1 MVVRQ
6 PLSVR
11 QNPERLEEFYA
22 LIEGVPDGL
31 RPSLLSWAKMQYSS
45 YGPTFADEAKVGHLE
60 RTINR
65 ELVLGGKRELLSEL
79 ERRLAADDELLLDA
93 ADVALTWASEPQVA
107 RLEAFFVEARST
119 YSIGV
124 DEDDVY
130 MIQLRQPEEL
140 SRLIETEATQSGRQ
154 AEHLRIAWGKCFGLH
169 PDLNEACTEAVKAIE
184 VAAKPV
190 VTPDDPLATLGK
202 MIGAIRLKP
211 EKWETDSGFDGSVQ
225 TVLAMMDMVW
235 KGQLRHGDEDA
246 PLEVSQEAAEM
257 TVHTVVLLVSW
268 FRSGRDPVEAVAV
281 RTSTGRLPSGAIGA
295 RCSGRGG

>member
-1 MVVRQ
+1 MVLRR

-22 LIEGVPDGL
+22 LNEGVADGL
-31 RPSLLSWAKMQYSS
+31 RPSLLSWTLERYSS
-45 YGPTFADEAKVGHLE
+45 FGGAITDERRVGHLE

-65 ELVLGGKRELLSEL
+65 DLMPGSNRMNLADLGQG
-79 ERRLAADDELLLDA
+79 LAADDELLLDA
-93 ADVALTWASEPQVA
+93 ADVALTWASDHEA
-107 RLEAFFVEARST
+107 ALLEAFFVEARST

-140 SRLIETEATQSGRQ
+140 SRLIETEATQPGRQ

-184 VAAKPV
+184 VAVKPV

-202 MIGAIRLKP
+202 MIGAIRLKLD
-211 EKWETDSGFDGSVQ
+211 KWETDSAFDGSVQ

-257 TVHTVVLLVSW
+257 TVQTAVLLVSW
-268 FRSGRDPVEAVAV
+268 FRSGRI
-281 RTSTGRLPSGAIGA
+281 RLKP
-295 RCSGRGG
+295 

>member
-1 MVVRQ
+1 MVVR
-6 PLSVR
+6 PPFSVR
-11 QNPERLEEFYA
+11 QNPERLDEFRA
-22 LIEGVPDGL
+22 LHEGVPAGL
-31 RPSLLSWAKMQYSS
+31 RPSLLSWMKMRYSS

-65 ELVLGGKRELLSEL
+65 DVVPSGNRKLLSEL
-79 ERRLAADDELLLDA
+79 EKSLAADDDLLLDA
-93 ADVALTWASEPQVA
+93 ADVALTWASKHEVA
-107 RLEAFFVEARST
+107 LLEGFFVEARST
-119 YSIGV
+119 YGIGV

-140 SRLIETEATQSGRQ
+140 SRLIEAEATQPGRQ
-154 AEHLRIAWGKCFGLH
+154 AEHLRIAWAKCFGLH

-190 VTPDDPLATLGK
+190 VTPDDPVATLGK

-211 EKWETDSGFDGSVQ
+211 EKWETNSAFDGSVQ

-257 TVHTVVLLVSW
+257 TVQMAVLLVSW
-268 FRSGRDPVEAVAV
+268 FRSGRI
-281 RTSTGRLPSGAIGA
+281 RLRP
-295 RCSGRGG
+295 

>member
-1 MVVRQ
+1 MVVRP

-11 QNPERLEEFYA
+11 QNPERLDEFQA
-22 LIEGVPDGL
+22 LHEGVSAGL
-31 RPSLLSWAKMQYSS
+31 RPSLLSWTKMRCAS
-45 YGPTFADEAKVGHLE
+45 YGPTFANEAKVGHLE
-60 RTINR
+60 RTINH
-65 ELVLGGKRELLSEL
+65 EVVGGNRKLLPEL
-79 ERRLAADDELLLDA
+79 EKSLAVDDDLLLDA
-93 ADVALTWASEPQVA
+93 ADVALTWASAHEVA
-107 RLEAFFVEARST
+107 LLEAFFVEARST
-119 YSIGV
+119 YGIGV

-140 SRLIETEATQSGRQ
+140 SRLIEAEATQPGRP
-154 AEHLRIAWGKCFGLH
+154 AEHLRIAWSRCFGLH
-169 PDLNEACTEAVKAIE
+169 SDLNEACTEVVKAIE

-211 EKWETDSGFDGSVQ
+211 EKWETDSGFGGSVQ

-257 TVHTVVLLVSW
+257 TVQTAVLLVSW
-268 FRSGRDPVEAVAV
+268 FRSNRI
-281 RTSTGRLPSGAIGA
+281 RLKQ
-295 RCSGRGG
+295 

>member
-1 MVVRQ
+1 MVVRP

-11 QNPERLEEFYA
+11 QNPERLDEFHA
-22 LIEGVPDGL
+22 LNEGIPAGL
-31 RPSLLSWAKMQYSS
+31 RPSLLGWILDRYASFGGA
-45 YGPTFADEAKVGHLE
+45 FADVRRVRHLE

-65 ELVLGGKRELLSEL
+65 EVLPGSRTMLDDLAQS
-79 ERRLAADDELLLDA
+79 LAAEDELLLDA
-93 ADVALTWASEPQVA
+93 ADVALTWASEHEVA
-107 RLEAFFVEARST
+107 LLEAFFVEARST

-190 VTPDDPLATLGK
+190 ITPDDPLATLG
-202 MIGAIRLKP
+202 
-211 EKWETDSGFDGSVQ
+211 D
-225 TVLAMMDMVW
+225 
-235 KGQLRHGDEDA
+235 
-246 PLEVSQEAAEM
+246 
-257 TVHTVVLLVSW
+257 
-268 FRSGRDPVEAVAV
+268 
-281 RTSTGRLPSGAIGA
+281 
-295 RCSGRGG
+295 C